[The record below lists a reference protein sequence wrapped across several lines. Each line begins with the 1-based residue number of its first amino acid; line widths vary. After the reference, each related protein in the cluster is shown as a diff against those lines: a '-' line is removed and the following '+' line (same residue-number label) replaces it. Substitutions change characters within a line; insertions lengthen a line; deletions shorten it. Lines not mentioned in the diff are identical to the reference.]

1 MHPGSNKNQEL
12 ITNLKKRTKL
22 ITEHNDSPRDN
33 SDNKK
38 NNKDLNIDLTSRPL
52 NIQIEEDS
60 LIKTNTLNNNLE
72 KIMNKNQNNQ
82 NLENSINNIKYGVS
96 YTENIKEIYDKSPHL
111 EIEILNS
118 FILPKGKIIKIN
130 PLGLSE
136 NSLRKKKDGF
146 TYFGYE
152 ENDDNEID
160 FLIKPKDENIENRF
174 IGKHFQIRFN
184 PDDMKYYII
193 DCGFGFGTF
202 MKIIN
207 DIQIQDNYLIN
218 IGNSYIVCT
227 FDFDENN
234 FCNEK
239 ILNLKVFTGDY
250 KSSPLIFNSDEQKF
264 IFIGRDN
271 NCDVVI
277 EDSLLSR
284 FHCTIFYQNN
294 VGWILKDGKVNS
306 HFIQEKNSTNGTWLF
321 LINETLIF
329 DNMIFKANH
338 SLFKCN
344 YTNINC

>member
-136 NSLRKKKDGF
+136 NSLRKKKEGF

-152 ENDDNEID
+152 ENN
-160 FLIKPKDENIENRF
+160 KK
-174 IGKHFQIRFN
+174 K
-184 PDDMKYYII
+184 K
-193 DCGFGFGTF
+193 
-202 MKIIN
+202 
-207 DIQIQDNYLIN
+207 
-218 IGNSYIVCT
+218 
-227 FDFDENN
+227 N
-234 FCNEK
+234 F
-239 ILNLKVFTGDY
+239 
-250 KSSPLIFNSDEQKF
+250 
-264 IFIGRDN
+264 
-271 NCDVVI
+271 
-277 EDSLLSR
+277 
-284 FHCTIFYQNN
+284 
-294 VGWILKDGKVNS
+294 
-306 HFIQEKNSTNGTWLF
+306 
-321 LINETLIF
+321 
-329 DNMIFKANH
+329 
-338 SLFKCN
+338 
-344 YTNINC
+344 